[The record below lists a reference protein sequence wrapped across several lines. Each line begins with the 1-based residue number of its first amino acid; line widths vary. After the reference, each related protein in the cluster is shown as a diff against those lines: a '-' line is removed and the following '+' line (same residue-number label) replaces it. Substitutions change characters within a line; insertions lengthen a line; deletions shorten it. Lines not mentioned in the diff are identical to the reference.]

1 MKPIQLSFLLGIF
14 LFLSACDGD
23 ESSISDEDASRSP
36 EGHYGM
42 SDGGSSTGSGGEGG
56 EGGDHGNGGE
66 DHAGVVTA
74 AEWNDLDNWTFWE
87 GLLNGQDFSEM
98 PEYWGVYTNNRM
110 AFQVNGTG
118 GPLVNAK
125 IEILKEGSLVGLTR
139 TDNMGRANLW
149 LGLHQKEVV
158 ASLSGYSLKI
168 NGTAQEVDLKLFA
181 QGVNELSVNTG
192 NGNLTRV
199 ELAFIVDATGSM
211 GDELEFLKADLKSVI
226 ETAENENAQIDILT
240 GTVFYRDEGDEY
252 VVKHSGFT
260 ADIDNTLGFI
270 GDQVAS
276 GGGDYPEAVHTA
288 LKTAMN
294 ELQWSDNARTRIAF
308 LILDAPPHYQTA
320 IVNDIHESI
329 KLAAEMGIK
338 LIPVTASGIDK
349 ETEFLMRFMAMVT
362 NGTYVFITNDSG
374 VGNDHLEAS
383 VGDYEV
389 ELLNDLMVR
398 LIKIYAE

>member
-1 MKPIQLSFLLGIF
+1 
-14 LFLSACDGD
+14 
-23 ESSISDEDASRSP
+23 
-36 EGHYGM
+36 
-42 SDGGSSTGSGGEGG
+42 
-56 EGGDHGNGGE
+56 
-66 DHAGVVTA
+66 
-74 AEWNDLDNWTFWE
+74 
-87 GLLNGQDFSEM
+87 
-98 PEYWGVYTNNRM
+98 
-110 AFQVNGTG
+110 
-118 GPLVNAK
+118 VNAK